1 MNLRQLEAFRAA
13 RETGSTT
20 RAAQRI
26 GLTQSTVS
34 RLIRQLEDHVG
45 YRLFDRGG
53 DGLTLTPAGLDVYE
67 VAERIMGEVERIEQ
81 MARNVRQRGT
91 ATIRLA
97 AMPAIGTCMMPTP
110 IRRFLDANPAAHLKV
125 ELKSRA
131 EVQAAVREGRCDV
144 GLVTLPLSDEGL
156 TVAPLCEVETVCILP
171 RGHRLADQPQVNL
184 SDLAEERLI
193 SISTQTILRYRI
205 EDALN
210 AAGLALNSI
219 CEAES
224 TILVGN
230 LVAEGAGVAIVHR
243 VVAEHLGDRVVA
255 RPLSP
260 TITLGYGIIERRGV
274 ARRELTQRF
283 VDIVTAALAPP
294 R

>member
-1 MNLRQLEAFRAA
+1 M
-13 RETGSTT
+13 
-20 RAAQRI
+20 
-26 GLTQSTVS
+26 
-34 RLIRQLEDHVG
+34 G
-45 YRLFDRGG
+45 YRLFDRDGG
-53 DGLTLTPAGLDVYE
+53 SLTLTPAGLDVYE
-67 VAERIMGEVERIEQ
+67 VAERIIGEVERIEQ
-81 MARNVRQRGT
+81 MARNIRQRST
-91 ATIRLA
+91 STIRLA
-97 AMPAIGTCMMPTP
+97 AMPAIGTCMMPAP
-110 IRRFLDANPAAHLKV
+110 IHRFLDANPAAHLKV

-156 TVAPLCEVETVCILP
+156 SVAPLCEVETVCILP
-171 RGHRLADQPQVNL
+171 PGHKLAQQSHVAL
-184 SDLAEERLI
+184 SDLADERLV

-210 AAGLALNSI
+210 AAGVTLSSV

-243 VVAEHLGDRVVA
+243 VVAEHLGGRVVA

-260 TITLGYGIIERRGV
+260 TITLGYGIIERKGV
-274 ARRELTQRF
+274 ARRALTQRF
-283 VDIVTAALAPP
+283 VDTVKEALGPP
-294 R
+294 A